1 LSYSVEFVRLPPE
14 EMQMVGL
21 AVLRRT
27 GERTIIYCRA
37 DQIAPEVAR
46 SLSEQ
51 GTRFS
56 RSTVRYDHPVSP
68 ILRVRF
74 ERLDPDE
81 MPGDSP
87 NVSAVREGK
96 AVSYFRSDMITEE
109 MAHALELI
117 CAEETRY
124 FVRLPVI
131 SPTVPTSSPP
141 AS

>member
-27 GERTIIYCRA
+27 GERTVVYCRA
-37 DQIAPEVAR
+37 DQIAPELTR

-68 ILRVRF
+68 LLRIRF
-74 ERLDPDE
+74 QRLEPEE
-81 MPGDSP
+81 MPADSLH
-87 NVSAVREGK
+87 VSAVREGE
-96 AVSYFRSDMITEE
+96 AVAYYRADMITEA
-109 MAHALELI
+109 MAHVLELI

-131 SPTVPTSSPP
+131 SPAVRASSPP